1 MSKLITK
8 LTDIWIDLEVSYAKL
23 SVTLNCTTRREFLD
37 KIARTNTNDSAIP
50 QLLSALSAEQTKIEY
65 DQHDLESLGVIR
77 QIFDTVD
84 HLYSN
89 NLVPDEIDNLNQ
101 LVSISPQSKISDF
114 TLTKEDIY
122 SLFNFNPMSI
132 GDTPKDMF
140 ERYGMFENFVDSNG
154 IAHHVVDTYKDD
166 FFILH
171 YLKLNKDL
179 EIPEGSLVRKAL
191 SSKQFIADLQTAY
204 AKKKMVPELQA
215 VVSNSLYKNRK
226 ILGHKVR
233 KILELESL
241 IVVKSKERFLY
252 VVKDI

>member
-8 LTDIWIDLEVSYAKL
+8 LTDIWVDLEASYNKL
-23 SVTLNCTTRREFLD
+23 SSTLNCHTRREFLD
-37 KIARTNTNDSAIP
+37 KIARTSTDDSAIP
-50 QLLSALSAEQTKIEY
+50 QLLSALSTEQTRIEY
-65 DQHDLESLGVIR
+65 NQHDLESLGVIR

-89 NLVPDEIDNLNQ
+89 DLVPDEIDNLNQ
-101 LVSISPQSKISDF
+101 LVSISPQSKINDF

-122 SLFNFNPMSI
+122 SLFKFNSMSI

-140 ERYGMFENFVDSNG
+140 ERYGMFENFVDDTG
-154 IAHHVVDTYKDD
+154 IAHHIIDTYEDD

-179 EIPEGSLVRKAL
+179 EVPKGSLVQKAL
-191 SSKQFIADLQTAY
+191 SSKQFIIDLQTAY
-204 AKKKMVPELQA
+204 TKKKMVPEVQA
-215 VVSNSLYKNRK
+215 IVSSSLYKNRK
-226 ILGHKVR
+226 ILGHSVR

-241 IVVKSKERFLY
+241 IVVKSKGRFLY
-252 VVKDI
+252 VVKNI